1 MKLLS
6 IVVPCY
12 NSMAYMSKCID
23 SLLIGGDEVEI
34 IIVND
39 GSTDETLTIANGY
52 QEAFPQ
58 MVKVINQENKGHG
71 GALNSGLKLASGQ
84 FFKVVDSDDWV
95 DATSYEKIL
104 RVLRGFQKESPE
116 MVISNF
122 IYDKQG
128 KKHKAVMNY
137 RSVFPQDQ
145 LFTWDQMK
153 PLRKGRYLLMHSV
166 IYRTNVLKEC
176 ELELP
181 EHTFYVD
188 NIFVYQPLPYVKKLY
203 YIDIDFYHYFIGRDD
218 QSVNEKVHTQR
229 INQQILVNKLM
240 IDIMSQANIKSEKLR
255 QYMIS
260 YLDICTAI
268 SSILLLILGTEV
280 DFEKKQELWDY
291 LKSKDINL
299 YRKIRYG
306 LIGLVMNLPGK
317 LGRKMTLFC
326 YRVSQ
331 KIVGFS

>member
-12 NSMAYMSKCID
+12 NSMSYMSKCID

-39 GSTDETLTIANGY
+39 GSTDETLTIANEY
-52 QEAFPQ
+52 QKAFPQ

-71 GALNSGLKLASGQ
+71 GALNSGLKYASGL

-104 RVLRGFQKESPE
+104 KVLREFQEEFPD

-137 RSVFPQDQ
+137 RSVFPQEQ

-166 IYRTNVLKEC
+166 IYRTSVLKEC

-203 YIDIDFYHYFIGRDD
+203 YIDVDFYHYFIGRDD

-229 INQQILVNKLM
+229 INQQIFVNKLM
-240 IDIMSQANIKSEKLR
+240 IDIMSQANIKSERLR

-260 YLDICTAI
+260 YLEICTAI
-268 SSILLLILGTEV
+268 SSILLLILGTKA
-280 DFEKKQELWDY
+280 DFEKKHELWDY
-291 LKSKDINL
+291 LKGKDTNL
-299 YRKIRYG
+299 YREIRFG

-317 LGRKMTLFC
+317 FGRKMTLFC